1 MTETAKKPIIEMQ
14 IDVVPNP
21 TKFNENISN
30 LRKDKILDTDP
41 NTYKNAAAEFVNL
54 AAGKTDI
61 RDFIQKYPKLVEPVA
76 MFKIADNE
84 IHLNG
89 GSTLIAN
96 INGIDASKYA
106 RLSVI
111 ENLAEDIAEGKYPII
126 NLKKSESMAT
136 AFINAN
142 TPEEQEK
149 AVKTY
154 NQLGPAFEFAA
165 AMKTITNQDVAASVK
180 DQIAKGEVPQM
191 TDQLRHLVAHAEKIN
206 NQPEQIN
213 NYRLHPM
220 NEPGR

>member
-1 MTETAKKPIIEMQ
+1 
-14 IDVVPNP
+14 
-21 TKFNENISN
+21 
-30 LRKDKILDTDP
+30 
-41 NTYKNAAAEFVNL
+41 
-54 AAGKTDI
+54 
-61 RDFIQKYPKLVEPVA
+61 